1 MRGGGPGGLNNL
13 DAHLDLQPFDSVS
26 NPNKSVRH
34 ESAGR
39 HGAIINKRLMGG
51 GLRPEMDSFY
61 QDREDIK

>member
-13 DAHLDLQPFDSVS
+13 DAHLDL
-26 NPNKSVRH
+26 H
-34 ESAGR
+34 ESAGK